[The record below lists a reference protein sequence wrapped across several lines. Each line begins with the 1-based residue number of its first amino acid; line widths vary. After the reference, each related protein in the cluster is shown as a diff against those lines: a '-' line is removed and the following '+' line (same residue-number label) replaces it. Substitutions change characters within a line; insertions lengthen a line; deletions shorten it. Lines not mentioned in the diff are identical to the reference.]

1 MERLRLLALAFAST
15 ALGGCAGL
23 FHWGGDP
30 SSFAYS
36 RGQGQI
42 VFQLPLA
49 VVVEEVDRSLT
60 EAGFQVTFRHV
71 DRQGAVVKAKSKDG
85 KTAEASLKVEGM
97 LTQLSMKVGRWGDRE
112 QTETLFT
119 SVKKGVDSA
128 RRAAAVATEP
138 VKETKTPRKLTPLK
152 LEPRPTASDAKPE
165 VEPVDEPP
173 N

>member
-15 ALGGCAGL
+15 AFVGCAGQFL
-23 FHWGGDP
+23 WSGDP

-60 EAGFQVTFRHV
+60 ASGFQVTFRHV
-71 DRQGAVVKAKSKDG
+71 DRQGAIVRAKSQDG
-85 KTAEASLKVEGM
+85 KTAEATLKVEGM
-97 LTQLSMKVGRWGDRE
+97 LTQLSIKVGRWGDRE
-112 QTETLFT
+112 KTESLITG
-119 SVKKGVDSA
+119 VRKGVLSSKSEGDSL
-128 RRAAAVATEP
+128 P
-138 VKETKTPRKLTPLK
+138 ETTASAKPKTLTPLK
-152 LEPRPTASDAKPE
+152 MEAPAKPRAE
-165 VEPVDEPP
+165 VREVKSVDEPP

>member
-15 ALGGCAGL
+15 ALSGCAGL
-23 FHWGGDP
+23 FQFGGEL

-85 KTAEASLKVEGM
+85 KTAEATLKVEGM
-97 LTQLSMKVGRWGDRE
+97 LTQLSLKIGRWGDRE
-112 QTETLFT
+112 QTETLVT
-119 SVKKGVDSA
+119 SVKKGVYSA
-128 RRAAAVATEP
+128 KGASAAASEFATEP
-138 VKETKTPRKLTPLK
+138 KARRTPTPLK
-152 LEPRPTASDAKPE
+152 IEPRPTARDE
-165 VEPVDEPP
+165 VQKVGSIDEPP

>member
-30 SSFAYS
+30 STFAYS

-97 LTQLSMKVGRWGDRE
+97 LTQLSLKVGRWGDRE
-112 QTETLFT
+112 QTETLVT
-119 SVKKGVDSA
+119 SVKKGVYSVRGDV
-128 RRAAAVATEP
+128 AATPEVVT
-138 VKETKTPRKLTPLK
+138 ETKKPRKLTPLK
-152 LEPRPTASDAKPE
+152 IEPRQTARDE
-165 VEPVDEPP
+165 IQRVEPVDEPP